1 MRTRFKVTNLA
12 VETVEDGH
20 VTVTLRSEAGT
31 TLYGPSVFGL
41 LSPLPYIRFRGPKSP
56 PIPHPNLGASFVLHE
71 ETADEE
77 EREKIIGE
85 ALSRA
90 RLALTALDLCEN
102 ESGNGRFAGERLE
115 EGRDIL
121 AALCKYLV
129 DRDAIDPLEQT

>member
-1 MRTRFKVTNLA
+1 MRTRL
-12 VETVEDGH
+12 TVSGLSREPDGS
-20 VTVTLRSEAGT
+20 LRIMLKAEGGT
-31 TLYGPSVFGL
+31 RLFGPGL
-41 LSPLPYIRFRGPKSP
+41 LGWVVPMELERLAFTAPMTP
-56 PIPHPNLGASFVLHE
+56 PVPHPQVGTPFVLRE

-102 ESGNGRFAGERLE
+102 ESGNGRFAVEHLE
-115 EGRDIL
+115 EGRNIL

-129 DRDAIDPLEQT
+129 ERDAVDPLERT